1 MLNAG
6 TIRTSHSPF
15 AAPVV
20 LVHKKDGS
28 WRFCVDYRRL
38 NEATIKDKFP
48 IPLIED
54 LFGEL
59 QGSVYFSKLDLRSGY
74 HQIRMHEDDISKTTF
89 RTHEG
94 HYEFCVMPFGLS
106 NAPETFQSLMN
117 DVSKQH
123 LRKFIL
129 VFFDDILIYSR
140 SWTSHLE
147 HVKVALSLL
156 RDHTL
161 FSKMS
166 KCVFAATRIDYLG
179 HVISAKGVAADPKKV
194 EVILAWPRPHN
205 LKTLRGF
212 LGIIGYYRRFIRD
225 YGSIA
230 RPLTALLKKNVKFQW
245 NPEAEEAFR
254 RLQKVMTEAPVLVL
268 PNFNERFIV
277 EADASN
283 VGMGAVLMQNG
294 HPLAF
299 ASKAFNVRT
308 AQLSAYERELRA
320 IIFAVQQ
327 WRSFLVGRVFTIRT
341 DHLTLKHLLE
351 QRNMSPE
358 QFKWLNKLW
367 GLTYDIEYRKG
378 KEKLL

>member
-20 LVHKKDGS
+20 LIHKKDGS

-129 VFFDDILIYSR
+129 VFFDDILIYSK

-212 LGIIGYYRRFIRD
+212 LGITGYYRL
-225 YGSIA
+225 YS
-230 RPLTALLKKNVKFQW
+230 
-245 NPEAEEAFR
+245 
-254 RLQKVMTEAPVLVL
+254 
-268 PNFNERFIV
+268 
-277 EADASN
+277 
-283 VGMGAVLMQNG
+283 
-294 HPLAF
+294 
-299 ASKAFNVRT
+299 
-308 AQLSAYERELRA
+308 
-320 IIFAVQQ
+320 
-327 WRSFLVGRVFTIRT
+327 
-341 DHLTLKHLLE
+341 
-351 QRNMSPE
+351 
-358 QFKWLNKLW
+358 
-367 GLTYDIEYRKG
+367 
-378 KEKLL
+378 